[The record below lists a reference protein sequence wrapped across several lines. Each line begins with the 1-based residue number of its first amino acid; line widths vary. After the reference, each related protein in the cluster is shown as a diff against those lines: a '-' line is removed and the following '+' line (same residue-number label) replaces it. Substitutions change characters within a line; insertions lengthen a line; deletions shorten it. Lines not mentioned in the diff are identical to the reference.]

1 MARSVP
7 KCKRAAY
14 VYDRDFIV
22 VDDISGVLKMR
33 SECAIDGYGFL
44 SSQGDMRNP
53 QEIPPIINEQM
64 AAWPDPRPIGQNIFT
79 PSPDYQYFIF
89 NYTIFDVVNGSS
101 SFDATTSIS
110 FDAPISSIVWS
121 VDGVYSATGLVVV
134 LLMDDGL
141 HDIQAVLTDLNGN
154 TTTFSFE
161 YTQPSV
167 PIGVLVVDYEFIG
180 VDGETTTTDSTGNT
194 TASGLGVVSG
204 SSFAY
209 IQSNNLFAQNNYT
222 TIDDSGALSPYLIF
236 AGDFEIEVALRFNGW
251 EAFSSSG
258 GAIWQLQNAFGEI
271 MSMHAYADGFIALT
285 ANTSGLIGSG
295 QFSTDG
301 MLSTN
306 DSAAVNL
313 STQQS
318 FKIER
323 LGSTISIYVN
333 NVFKVSAPS
342 AGTVNAGRFKFW
354 TNSLERYVDYLRISQ

>member
-44 SSQGDMRNP
+44 SSQGDIRNP
-53 QEIPPIINEQM
+53 QETPPIIREQM
-64 AAWPDPRPIGQNIFT
+64 AAWPDPRPIGQPVFT

-89 NYTIFDVVNGSS
+89 NYTIFDVVNDSS

-121 VDGVYSATGLVVV
+121 VDGVYSATGLVVA

-141 HDIQAVLTDLNGN
+141 HDIQAVLTDTNGN
-154 TTTFSFE
+154 TSTFSFE

-167 PIGVLVVDYEFIG
+167 PIGVLVVNYEFNG
-180 VDGETTTTDSTGNT
+180 TDGATTTTDSTGNT
-194 TASGLGVVSG
+194 TASGLGIVSD
-204 SSFAY
+204 SEFAY

-236 AGDFEIEVALRFNGW
+236 AGDFEIEVALRFSGNWYFYIDTTILQLEDALGVVMGLYVGTVERRIGLW
-251 EAFSSSG
+251 GYPLSLFG
-258 GAIWQLQNAFGEI
+258 GAPLISGPNAVL
-271 MSMHAYADGFIALT
+271 D
-285 ANTSGLIGSG
+285 
-295 QFSTDG
+295 
-301 MLSTN
+301 
-306 DSAAVNL
+306 L
-313 STQQS
+313 STQQ
-318 FKIER
+318 
-323 LGSTISIYVN
+323 
-333 NVFKVSAPS
+333 VFKVTRVGSAISVYVDNVLKLYAPS
-342 AGTVNAGRFKFW
+342 TGTVNAGRFKFF
-354 TNSLERYVDYLRISQ
+354 TGYYEKYVDYLRIRQ

>member
-44 SSQGDMRNP
+44 SSQGDIRNP

-64 AAWPDPRPIGQNIFT
+64 AAWPDPRPIGQPIFT

-161 YTQPSV
+161 YTHPHV
-167 PIGVLVVDYEFIG
+167 PVMTTVVDYEFIG
-180 VDGETTTTDSTGNT
+180 VDGATTTTDSTGNT

-209 IQSNNLFAQNNYT
+209 IFNNKLFARNNYT
-222 TIDDSGALSPYLIF
+222 TIDNSGALSGYLTF
-236 AGDFEIEVALRFNGW
+236 ESDFEILIAASYNDWPF
-251 EAFSSSG
+251 FF
-258 GAIWQLQNAFGEI
+258 GATLFVLENASQLVFGLDVFK
-271 MSMHAYADGFIALT
+271 DGH
-285 ANTSGLIGSG
+285 
-295 QFSTDG
+295 FSTLSNTGNPILAGTGIDMSSEQIIKITRVGTLLSVYIDG
-301 MLSTN
+301 VLKASTN
-306 DSAAVNL
+306 TASDF
-313 STQQS
+313 T
-318 FKIER
+318 
-323 LGSTISIYVN
+323 
-333 NVFKVSAPS
+333 
-342 AGTVNAGRFKFW
+342 AGRFKFW
-354 TNSLERYVDYLRISQ
+354 TSNFERYVNYLRISKLIQ

>member
-44 SSQGDMRNP
+44 SSQGDIRNP
-53 QEIPPIINEQM
+53 QETPPIIREQM
-64 AAWPDPRPIGQNIFT
+64 AAWPDPRPIGQPVFT

-89 NYTIFDVVNGSS
+89 NYTIFDVVNDSS

-121 VDGVYSATGLVVV
+121 VDGVYSATGLVVA

-141 HDIQAVLTDLNGN
+141 HDIQAVLTDTNGN
-154 TTTFSFE
+154 TSTFSFE

-180 VDGETTTTDSTGNT
+180 VDGATTTTDSTGNT
-194 TASGLGVVSG
+194 TASGLGIVSG
-204 SSFAY
+204 SEFAY

-236 AGDFEIEVALRFNGW
+236 EGDFEIEVALRF
-251 EAFSSSG
+251 SG
-258 GAIWQLQNAFGEI
+258 NWYFYWDTTLWQLEDALGAVMELRVSTEEGRIVLVGNPLSLVGGSWLISFP
-271 MSMHAYADGFIALT
+271 HAVPDI
-285 ANTSGLIGSG
+285 
-295 QFSTDG
+295 
-301 MLSTN
+301 
-306 DSAAVNL
+306 
-313 STQQS
+313 STQQV
-318 FKIER
+318 FKVTR
-323 LGSTISIYVN
+323 VGSMISIYVD
-333 NVFKVSAPS
+333 NVFLVYGTST
-342 AGTVNAGRFKFW
+342 GTVNAGRFKFF
-354 TNSLERYVDYLRISQ
+354 TGTFERYVDYLRIRQ

>member
-44 SSQGDMRNP
+44 SSQGDIRNP

-64 AAWPDPRPIGQNIFT
+64 AAWPDPRPIGQPIFT
-79 PSPDYQYFIF
+79 PEPDYQYFIF

-161 YTQPSV
+161 YTHPHV
-167 PIGVLVVDYEFIG
+167 PVMTSVVDYEFIG
-180 VDGETTTTDSTGNT
+180 VDGATTTTDSTGNT

-204 SSFAY
+204 SSYAY
-209 IQSNNLFAQNNYT
+209 IFNNKLFARNNYT
-222 TIDDSGALSPYLIF
+222 TIDDNGSLSPDLIF
-236 AGDFEIEVALRFNGW
+236 EDDFELEVAASFNDW
-251 EAFSSSG
+251 AFAFG
-258 GAIWQLQNAFGEI
+258 ETLWQLQNGA
-271 MSMHAYADGFIALT
+271 
-285 ANTSGLIGSG
+285 GSNV
-295 QFSTDG
+295 
-301 MLSTN
+301 L
-306 DSAAVNL
+306 NL
-313 STQQS
+313 D
-318 FKIER
+318 
-323 LGSTISIYVN
+323 
-333 NVFKVSAPS
+333 VFKDGRVELSSSTGVLPLTSIAAGINLAS
-342 AGTVNAGRFKFW
+342 QQVIKLARVGSILSLYVDNVLKGTVTTAVSVDAGRFKFW
-354 TNSLERYVDYLRISQ
+354 TSNFERFVDYLRIEKLI